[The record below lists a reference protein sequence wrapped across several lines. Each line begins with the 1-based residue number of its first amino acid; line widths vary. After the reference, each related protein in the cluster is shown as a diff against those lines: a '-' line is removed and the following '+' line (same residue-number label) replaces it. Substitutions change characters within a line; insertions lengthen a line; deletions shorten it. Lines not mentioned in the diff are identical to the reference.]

1 VQQVASSDTVRA
13 FIIRT
18 TEQAKA
24 RGLTVVAEGVETE
37 EIWDH
42 MAAIGVDEV
51 QGFLAARPLP
61 VAAVPVWWD
70 AWVEKSAPRV

>member
-1 VQQVASSDTVRA
+1 
-13 FIIRT
+13 
-18 TEQAKA
+18 
-24 RGLTVVAEGVETE
+24 VVAEGVETD
-37 EIWDH
+37 EIWDQ

-70 AWVEKSAPRV
+70 AWLYNGAPDA